1 MTGTGNGEQGTVTMA
16 EYVKVA
22 SVEEIAPGQGKA
34 VTLDGHRIA
43 IFNVEGAFYAIDD
56 TCTHEE
62 ASLSEGALYGDI
74 VACPKHGSRFHL
86 PTGRVLSL
94 PAVIPVSTYPVKV
107 EDGQVLVLPEPQR
120 GRGMPHKV

>member
-1 MTGTGNGEQGTVTMA
+1 MTGTGNGEPGTATMA

-22 SVEEIAPGQGKA
+22 EAEEIPAGQGKA
-34 VTLDGHRIA
+34 VTVDGRQIA

-62 ASLSEGALYGDI
+62 ASLAEGPVYGDI

-94 PAVIPVSTYPVKV
+94 PAVIPVNTYPVKV